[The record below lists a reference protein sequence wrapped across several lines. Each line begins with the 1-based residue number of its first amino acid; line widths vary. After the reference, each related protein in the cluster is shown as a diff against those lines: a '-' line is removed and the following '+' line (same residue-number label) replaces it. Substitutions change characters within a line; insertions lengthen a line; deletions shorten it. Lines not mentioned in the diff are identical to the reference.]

1 MEINKKINSTKPKN
15 VANNKEQ
22 INSSNANNKSYDAE
36 HSKQLLNKIYLTCKT
51 STNSIEDVITSAKN
65 KDFQTA
71 ISTQHAK
78 YEVIIKECEMLA
90 KAQETE
96 LEQVDCLTKFKH
108 WAIVKVGTIIDCSTA
123 YLAKMLYTGIS
134 CQIVELIQQ
143 TCEYK
148 NADKDIL
155 NLAEK
160 LQNLQEQNLH
170 EVKKHLCD
178 KD

>member
-1 MEINKKINSTKPKN
+1 MDINKKVNSTKPRKI
-15 VANNKEQ
+15 K
-22 INSSNANNKSYDAE
+22 DAQKQTNGSAD
-36 HSKQLLNKIYLTCKT
+36 SKQENNDSIALLNKIYLTCKT
-51 STNSIEDVITSAKN
+51 STNSIEDVITSTKN
-65 KDFQTA
+65 KDFQTL

-90 KAQETE
+90 KAQDAE

-108 WAIVKVGTIIDCSTA
+108 WAIIKVGTILDCSTA

-143 TCEYK
+143 TCEFK

-160 LQNLQEQNLH
+160 LSNLQEQNLH

-178 KD
+178 EE